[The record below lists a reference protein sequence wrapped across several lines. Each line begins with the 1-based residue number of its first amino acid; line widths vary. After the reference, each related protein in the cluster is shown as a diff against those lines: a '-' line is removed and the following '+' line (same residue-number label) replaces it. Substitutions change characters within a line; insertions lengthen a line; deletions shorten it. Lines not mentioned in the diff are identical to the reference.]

1 MLLPKGFDKGFV
13 WLTRYSDTDENDKFG
28 RWARICYYNGFMIC
42 WVSGYIVE
50 DGKILMDRAQGT
62 PNSFLASLNFPTS
75 QNQSSATG
83 KFDTF
88 EEAKKFTQ
96 EMFLDFKKL
105 INK

>member
-28 RWARICYYNGFMIC
+28 RWARIGYYNGFMIC
-42 WVSGYIVE
+42 WVTGFIVK
-50 DGKILMDRAQGT
+50 DGVVSEKEHGV
-62 PNSFLASLNFPTS
+62 PNLFFPNLNFPTS